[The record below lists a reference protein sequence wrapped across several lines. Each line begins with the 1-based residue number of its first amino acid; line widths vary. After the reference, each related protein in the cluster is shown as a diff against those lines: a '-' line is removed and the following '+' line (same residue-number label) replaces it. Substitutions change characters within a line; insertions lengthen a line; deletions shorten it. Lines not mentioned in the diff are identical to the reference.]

1 MDDFDARRASLDLVT
16 AFVNNHKLSAAE
28 LPILLADV
36 FRAISGFDTQ
46 PLESTRS
53 NETVSESD
61 SVPASAKEKPAEIE
75 APGPSPTAKMPA
87 ASAMAVSIEDSLA
100 DPNVIVSL
108 ITGEKFKILKRHL
121 GKHGLTEAEY
131 RQRFNLPD
139 DYPMVAPAYA
149 KLRRE
154 LATKMHA
161 SAKNE
166 GAKSQPAEDLSSE
179 AVERA
184 PEPAKKKAVS
194 AKKAS
199 RKKSVSSRMKTGAD
213 VADPVEAVGRDA
225 SVETAATI
233 GVAGDANAAS
243 PMDTDTIKANPTP
256 MSLPESAPEP
266 DLGMADSATNKPAAK
281 KPPRKRR
288 MARPPA
294 TEKSSIDAAAKPA
307 SVEVSKAAAAAPA
320 AAKPAARKPRKAKV
334 GISSP
339 ENGAKAKPVR
349 KERKR
354 LSPVFS

>member
-16 AFVNNHKLSAAE
+16 AFVNNHKLSATE

-46 PLESTRS
+46 ALESTRS
-53 NETVSESD
+53 NETVSELD
-61 SVPASAKEKPAEIE
+61 SVPASANEKPAEFE
-75 APGPSPTAKMPA
+75 APVPGSAAKIPA

-108 ITGEKFKILKRHL
+108 ITGEKFKMLKRHL

-139 DYPMVAPAYA
+139 DYPMVAPAYS

-154 LATKMHA
+154 VATKMHA

-166 GAKSQPAEDLSSE
+166 GSESQPAEALGPE
-179 AVERA
+179 PVEQA
-184 PEPAKKKAVS
+184 PEPVKAKAVS
-194 AKKAS
+194 AKTAS
-199 RKKSVSSRMKTGAD
+199 RKKSVSSRERPGAGAAGPVKAAERKT
-213 VADPVEAVGRDA
+213 PVETPAASDAAGDDHDA
-225 SVETAATI
+225 SPA
-233 GVAGDANAAS
+233 
-243 PMDTDTIKANPTP
+243 DTDTIKASPTP
-256 MSLPESAPEP
+256 LALSERAAEP
-266 DLGMADSATNKPAAK
+266 DSGKTDNATNRPAAK
-281 KPPRKRR
+281 KPARKRR
-288 MARPPA
+288 MARQPA
-294 TEKSSIDAAAKPA
+294 AEKSSIDAAAKSA

-334 GISSP
+334 RTSSP
-339 ENGAKAKPVR
+339 EDGAKAKPVR